1 MSTGFRDSLF
11 GSFSYAQGI
20 YKGMISVSSIEIE
33 VLILMDSENIQ
44 TLHEIYSQINLLSM
58 ESKKI
63 ASKLLINSINTELLN
78 EEINKSLEVDEL
90 YQKMNLKRIIIP
102 MKGFYRFIYEIN
114 SIVNAGIITVS
125 GNTDIGLTNVE
136 LENIE
141 SIEIR

>member
-1 MSTGFRDSLF
+1 
-11 GSFSYAQGI
+11 
-20 YKGMISVSSIEIE
+20 
-33 VLILMDSENIQ
+33 
-44 TLHEIYSQINLLSM
+44 
-58 ESKKI
+58 
-63 ASKLLINSINTELLN
+63 LLINSINTELLN
-78 EEINKSLEVDEL
+78 EEINKSLEVNEL
-90 YQKMNLKRIIIP
+90 YQKMDLKRIIIP